1 MKMEALKR
9 KFNRLA
15 FAALFLPAAAAAGP
29 TLADPFTGAPPA
41 EVPQAP
47 APVAALAGRIYY
59 IAPWEVDTAA
69 VPPAPADGSPAD
81 LADLAEL
88 RRWQRERTPEQ
99 CAAAWLQ
106 EDAGYE
112 AFYGEVSPFARPTPE
127 KVADVFKRV
136 RVDAGSVTWLL
147 KEKYERPRP
156 FKRDINFI
164 PCLEREGG
172 YAYPSGH
179 SAVAWTFAHI
189 LSELAPAKAGTYRA
203 YAAQAALN
211 RVIGGVHHPT
221 DTEAGRLL
229 GGALF
234 RALMKDKDFRAD
246 LELLRRSLRP

>member
-1 MKMEALKR
+1 MKALKLNL
-9 KFNRLA
+9 KA
-15 FAALFLPAAAAAGP
+15 FAALLLFCLPAAAAEP
-29 TLADPFTGAPPA
+29 PLRDPFTGAALETFVPA
-41 EVPQAP
+41 AAP
-47 APVAALAGRIYY
+47 AAVLEERIYY
-59 IAPWEVDTAA
+59 VAPWDVDTSV
-69 VPPAPADGSPAD
+69 VPPAPAEGSPAD

-88 RRWQRERTPEQ
+88 RRWQQERTPEQ

-112 AFYGEVSPFARPTPE
+112 AFFGAVSPFARPTPE

-136 RVDAGSVTWLL
+136 RVDSGSVTWLL

-189 LSELAPAKAGTYRA
+189 LSELEPAQAQTYRA

-234 RALMKDKDFRAD
+234 RALMKEKKFRAD
-246 LELLRRSLRP
+246 LELLRRYLRH